1 MPQHVLLQTAAD
13 LRRLLRSVNLR
24 VTAVRVAVLRVLAGA
39 PEALDAQQ
47 VFARLDLPT
56 TDRVTVYRTL
66 GTLVAAGLAHRVDP
80 GDRVFRFSLT
90 DHSACTPQRH
100 VHEHPHFVCDAC
112 GTVECLDDAEIIV
125 QPKRTSSARP
135 RRTTPRID
143 RRAVTLHGT
152 CGKCETAPV
161 KRTRR
166 QR

>member
-1 MPQHVLLQTAAD
+1 MPQPTPNSTE
-13 LRRLLRSVNLR
+13 LRRLLRGVKLR
-24 VTAVRVAVLRVLAGA
+24 VTAVRLAVLRVLAGS

-47 VFARLDLPT
+47 VFARLDRSA

-66 GTLVAAGLAHRVDP
+66 GTLVEAGLAHRVDP

-100 VHEHPHFVCDAC
+100 AHEHPHFVCDAC
-112 GTVECLDDAEIIV
+112 GTVECLDDAEVIV
-125 QPKRTSSARP
+125 QPMKARP
-135 RRTTPRID
+135 ARARRTTPRID

-152 CGKCETAPV
+152 CGKCETTSTR
-161 KRTRR
+161 RTRR